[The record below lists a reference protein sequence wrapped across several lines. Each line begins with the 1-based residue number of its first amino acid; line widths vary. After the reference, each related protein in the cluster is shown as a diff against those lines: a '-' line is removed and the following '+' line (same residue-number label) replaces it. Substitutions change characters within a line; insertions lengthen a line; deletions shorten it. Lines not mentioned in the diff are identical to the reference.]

1 MSRAKWLRIVEA
13 SKGEAILAVRLY
25 NEPTLP
31 RALEG
36 FVVHMHLA
44 WLYLLQAELIKNG
57 VEFRYRDPKYKSR
70 YLKVGGE
77 YQTWDL
83 AYTVKS
89 RWPELNAVRANLE
102 FFIKFRNRIEHRHTG
117 SDEALFAAIG
127 GQSHA
132 LLLNYEE
139 ELTSFFGATHT
150 LANQLRFPVFI
161 GTFTESAEDALI
173 RLQNAL
179 PIDLKTFLADYDA
192 DISEEL
198 QSDPHYRLRL
208 RVLLETASSTGDMAL
223 QFSRF
228 EDLSLEQQAAM
239 EELGKTGKV
248 IVRQQVRPV
257 QNKAMFK
264 PSQVTQLV
272 SKAIPFDFNPHD
284 FTLSWKAGNYR
295 PLNGSSD
302 PKITRADFCI
312 YDEPHRDYLYTQ
324 AYVNHLIDKCSTEQ
338 GFSETIGRAP
348 KQKVIT
354 DAS

>member
-57 VEFRYRDPKYKSR
+57 VEFRYRDPRYKSR
-70 YLKVGGE
+70 YLKVSGE

-83 AYTVKS
+83 AYTVKNK
-89 RWPELNAVRANLE
+89 WPVLNAVRANLE

-127 GQSHA
+127 GQSHS

-173 RLQNAL
+173 RLQDAL
-179 PIDLKTFLADYDA
+179 PVDLKTFLADYDA
-192 DISEEL
+192 DVSEEL
-198 QSDPHYRLRL
+198 LVDPHYRLRL

-228 EDLSLEQQAAM
+228 DDLSPEQQATM

-257 QNKAMFK
+257 QNRAMFK

-272 SKAIPFDFNPHD
+272 QEAIPFDFNPYD
-284 FTLSWKAGNYR
+284 FTLGWKIGEYR
-295 PLNGSSD
+295 PRNGAPD

-324 AYVNHLIDKCSTEQ
+324 TYVDYLIDKCSTEQ
-338 GFSETIGRAP
+338 GFLEAIGRAP
-348 KQKVIT
+348 KQKVIA